1 MCIWCAIKLCMLC
14 LILKPNTVLYK
25 VALHWRTVPRDLP
38 LEGHSQRWWNWKRH
52 PGARPEWC
60 LSDPCNTHTSTSI
73 IPQNMSKLKISFEFI
88 RFSILIL
95 KNPKSGHCCESA
107 IQLSLVVFRTQSSC
121 LSEGTIAHLHK
132 HEALWPTVIE
142 SRTEWIMPATS

>member
-1 MCIWCAIKLCMLC
+1 MHA
-14 LILKPNTVLYK
+14 V
-25 VALHWRTVPRDLP
+25 
-38 LEGHSQRWWNWKRH
+38 
-52 PGARPEWC
+52 
-60 LSDPCNTHTSTSI
+60 SDPQAEYSTVQSSFALKDSASRSPTRR
-73 IPQNMSKLKISFEFI
+73 PQSTLMKLKTPPWGTSGMVLVRSVQHTHQYLNYSSKHVQTKNII
-88 RFSILIL
+88 RIHSIFDSIL